1 MCKIFCLP
9 QSKCTFCN
17 IVITWSQDVCKGIYL
32 FPCTSSWTT
41 LFYVWKIQE
50 LEGTRNSHRNSKKAR
65 EGEKGWERVREGQR
79 EPKRAGENQWG
90 SERVRE
96 GQRWL
101 KKVRES
107 QEEPEEDRDG
117 QRETGRARENQREP
131 GRARGSERARENLR
145 EPEETREGQRD
156 HQRESGRAREIQRG
170 LERVREGQREP
181 GGDGKLGRS
190 REPSIHSLS
199 SSMSVLSEVPDPS
212 SLECVKFS
220 QLVTWKYSELDIPG
234 ISSGNP
240 LASPSSGPWLKEHL
254 FHSFTNLAYMYPD
267 PKKEKT
273 FLFMLALYGRTKDSK
288 QWIH

>member
-1 MCKIFCLP
+1 MVK
-9 QSKCTFCN
+9 
-17 IVITWSQDVCKGIYL
+17 
-32 FPCTSSWTT
+32 
-41 LFYVWKIQE
+41 
-50 LEGTRNSHRNSKKAR
+50 EGQREPGRTRGRQGWPEGAR
-65 EGEKGWERVREGQR
+65 ESQR
-79 EPKRAGENQWG
+79 EPKRA
-90 SERVRE
+90 RE
-96 GQRWL
+96 SQR
-101 KKVRES
+101 VRES
-107 QEEPEEDRDG
+107 QGELE
-117 QRETGRARENQREP
+117 
-131 GRARGSERARENLR
+131 RARGNQSRSERAPEGVRESQRN
-145 EPEETREGQRD
+145 PERTREGQR
-156 HQRESGRAREIQRG
+156 RSERARGRQ
-170 LERVREGQREP
+170 
-181 GGDGKLGRS
+181 GKLGRS

-254 FHSFTNLAYMYPD
+254 FHSFTKLANMYPD